1 MRPLLITVALLAFLA
16 GLGFI
21 LPEWIIFLLSLAFAR
36 GLAILSV
43 ALLLRAGLVSFG
55 QGLFFAA
62 SAYTVAF
69 AMKAWGVREAA
80 LAIALGTGAGIVVA
94 GVTGLLLARYREIF
108 FAMLTLAFSMVL
120 YGILVKAYALTGG
133 SDGMA
138 VATPTIAG
146 LALEAERLRSGLYL
160 LTLGCTAAAAYLTF
174 RYMNS
179 PLGYAARAVRDNEV
193 RLEYL
198 GTSTWSTIYLTYV
211 LAGGLSGLGGAL
223 MALNVGHVDPQ
234 LAYWTTSGEFVF
246 VALLGGIGNV
256 LAPLGGAVVF
266 EILRA
271 YAFKY
276 APYIWQMIMGSAM
289 LLIILFMPEGL
300 WTIYTSAVRR
310 IRVRR
315 WSWRRLG

>member
-1 MRPLLITVALLAFLA
+1 MRPLLITIALLAFLA

-21 LPEWIIFLLSLAFAR
+21 LPAWIIFLLSLAFAR
-36 GLAILSV
+36 GLAIMSV

-69 AMKAWGVREAA
+69 AMKAWSVREAA

-146 LALEAERLRSGLYL
+146 LTLAAGRLRSTLYL
-160 LTLGCTAAAAYLTF
+160 LTLSCTAAAAYLTF

-198 GTSTWSTIYLTYV
+198 GLSTWSTIYLTYV

-256 LAPLGGAVVF
+256 LAPLGGAIVF

-276 APYIWQMIMGSAM
+276 APYVWQMIMGGAM

-300 WTIYTSAVRR
+300 WTIYTSVMRR
-310 IRVRR
+310 MKKKEAGV
-315 WSWRRLG
+315 L

>member
-1 MRPLLITVALLAFLA
+1 MRPLLITVALLALLA
-16 GLGFI
+16 GLGFV
-21 LPEWIIFLLSLAFAR
+21 LPAWIIFLLSLAFAR

-69 AMKAWGVREAA
+69 VMRAWGVREAA
-80 LAIALGTGAGIVVA
+80 LATALGTAAGVLVA

-160 LTLGCTAAAAYLTF
+160 LTLSCTAAVAYLTF

-198 GTSTWSTIYLTYV
+198 GLSTWGTIYLTYV

-310 IRVRR
+310 IRIRR